1 MKLLNWFCRGSPVVS
16 EVCQSEWKPA
26 GEIPWRV
33 HPSLIPSFWRKGRG
47 HISPN
52 SPSPF
57 LRPHPHKKVS
67 QQLSRTSGS
76 QETLS
81 PYGLKSPHSRFMK
94 MHKGAKFPFTF
105 ETEAV

>member
-1 MKLLNWFCRGSPVVS
+1 MSEHEERKDRGSPVVS

-57 LRPHPHKKVS
+57 LRPHTQKKVS
-67 QQLSRTSGS
+67 QQLSMTSGS

-81 PYGLKSPHSRFMK
+81 PLWAEESPQQVYEDAQGGKVSFYI
-94 MHKGAKFPFTF
+94 
-105 ETEAV
+105 

>member
-1 MKLLNWFCRGSPVVS
+1 MSEHEERKDHGSPVVS

-33 HPSLIPSFWRKGRG
+33 HPSLIPSFWMKGRG
-47 HISPN
+47 DISPN

-57 LRPHPHKKVS
+57 LRPHTQKVS

-76 QETLS
+76 QETH
-81 PYGLKSPHSRFMK
+81 SPHGLRSLPQQVYEDAQ
-94 MHKGAKFPFTF
+94 GAKFPFTF
-105 ETEAV
+105 EIEAV